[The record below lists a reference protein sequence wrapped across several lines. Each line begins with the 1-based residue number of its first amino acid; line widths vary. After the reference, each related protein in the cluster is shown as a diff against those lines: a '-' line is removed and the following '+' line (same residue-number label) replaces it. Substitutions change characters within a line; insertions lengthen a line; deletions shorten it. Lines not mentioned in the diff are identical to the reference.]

1 MKRLVISFVL
11 ALLATS
17 AWAMMKPGTSAP
29 DFTIEAALGG
39 KEFTFSLKDSLKKGP
54 VVLYFYPKSFTSVCT
69 VEAHEFAEAMEQFAA
84 MNASVI
90 GVSGDGIEVQKEFSK
105 KECRDKFPVGADSS
119 FRVIRA
125 YDAAFELPVAGPVF
139 ADRISYVISP
149 EGKIV
154 SAIKDSGAHAHIENA
169 LRAVRELGEKK
180 KS

>member
-1 MKRLVISFVL
+1 MKRLLVSFVISL
-11 ALLATS
+11 IATS
-17 AWAMMKPGTSAP
+17 AMAMMKPGTSAP

-39 KEFTFSLKDSLKKGP
+39 KEFTFSLRDALKKGP

-90 GVSGDGIEVQKEFSK
+90 GVSGDGIDVQKEFSK

-119 FRVIRA
+119 FEVIKN

-149 EGKIV
+149 QGKIV

-169 LRAVRELGEKK
+169 LKAVRELTEKK